1 MTREASDTFTPYGG
15 SVYGGKSSFMRT
27 GKFLLGRYLV
37 SSITPYLF
45 LTFVILT
52 AVLLTQ
58 QAGKVTEVLSST
70 RASMSFALELLL
82 GVLPGIILFTLP
94 MAVLIGTAT
103 GFARMGSDS
112 ELVVFRA
119 SGLSSWRLAVSP
131 LALGLACALFTI
143 FDAFVLAPKA
153 TRFVRQAILRTTIER
168 LETPIQPGTF
178 NTQLPGK
185 LIYVREGD
193 EESGEWRKVFIHWLE
208 PGGDLRLVTARS
220 GRIDL
225 TGDQTELV
233 LHDAMVTTLPS
244 SKPVTAAAGQRQVVT
259 ERSEQLRVRL
269 NTGRSALLNQLARG
283 EDYEEM
289 GWDSLRESWR
299 SGPIN
304 KRRELLSSIYKRM
317 ALAITP
323 LPFVLLGVGLGG
335 RARKG
340 GRAFGAVLAVASM
353 IIFYLAFLGGD
364 YLSRTGAISPFFGAW
379 FATLLAFAAGVILI
393 SLGANKSYSFLP
405 ARKLSVKESAA
416 ARGGGE
422 GSEMTVRRVSFLGLL
437 DRSIIG
443 TLIWYFALAL
453 SVLVAVFLIFTFFET
468 LRFVA
473 VDGSRSRLVTLYL
486 LYLSPLAA
494 TSVTPIATLISILI
508 TYALMA
514 RRSEAISWWSSGQS
528 LYRLALPSLWFV
540 CGVCALLWLVQEE
553 VLPGANS
560 RQEELRSRLRSG
572 PVRTDTPAGYLW
584 LAASAQRLYSYK
596 YEAETGAIKEPTL
609 YQFDSE
615 GIFLEAV
622 VWGKGAKQSPSG
634 GVALE
639 SVSYLKVLSVK
650 AGERSETS
658 GDVFVDEATTFQLF
672 KPELKKL
679 TEYSTA
685 ELSKY
690 LKNAV
695 ARGTSSEQVTY
706 LTIALWKRR
715 LDPFSPAV
723 MWINGLPLALA
734 FGRRSAMLPLLIAIA
749 TGILY
754 WLGGNLFS
762 QIGSY
767 GLLPPQAAVC
777 ALPLLFLLT
786 GTYFFS
792 RAKT

>member
-1 MTREASDTFTPYGG
+1 
-15 SVYGGKSSFMRT
+15 MRT
-27 GKFLLGRYLV
+27 GRLLLGRYV
-37 SSITPYLF
+37 VGSIAPYLL

-58 QAGKVTEVLSST
+58 QAGKMAEALGAA
-70 RASMSFALELLL
+70 RASLSFALELLL
-82 GVLPGIILFTLP
+82 GVLPGIVLFTLP

-119 SGLSSWRLAVSP
+119 SGLSNWRLTLPP
-131 LALGLACALFTI
+131 LALGLACALFTV
-143 FDAFVLAPKA
+143 FDAFVVAPAA
-153 TRFVRQAILRTTIER
+153 TRSARQAALRATIER

-193 EESGEWRKVFIHWLE
+193 EASGEWRKVFIHWSE

-244 SKPVTAAAGQRQVVT
+244 SPPSGRVAATAQRAVVT
-259 ERSEQLRVRL
+259 EKSEQLRVRL
-269 NTGRSALLNQLARG
+269 STGRSALLSQLARA

-289 GWDSLRESWR
+289 GWAALLESWR

-304 KRRELLSSIYKRM
+304 KRRELLSSVHKRM
-317 ALAITP
+317 ALAMTP

-364 YLSRTGAISPFFGAW
+364 YLSRTGTVSPFVGAW
-379 FATLLAFAAGVILI
+379 FATLLALAAGVILV
-393 SLGANKSYSFLP
+393 SLGANKSYSLLP
-405 ARKLSVKESAA
+405 VKKLSGRRAA
-416 ARGGGE
+416 APRRGGE
-422 GSEMTVRRVSFLGLL
+422 GSGATTLRQISFLGLL

-453 SVLVAVFLIFTFFET
+453 LGLVGVFLIFTFFET

-473 VDGSRSRLVTLYL
+473 ADGSRSRVVTLYL

-494 TSVTPIATLISILI
+494 TSVAPVATLISILV

-540 CGVCALLWLVQEE
+540 CGVCALLWLVQER
-553 VLPGANS
+553 VLPGANV

-572 PVRTDTPAGYLW
+572 PVRADTASGYLW
-584 LAASAQRLYSYK
+584 LAASARKLYSYK
-596 YEAETGAIKEPTL
+596 YDAETGAVKEPTL
-609 YQFDSE
+609 YEFDPE
-615 GIFLEAV
+615 GVFLEGV
-622 VWGKGAKQSPSG
+622 VWGNVAEQSLEGG

-639 SVSYLKVLSVK
+639 SASYLKILPAK
-650 AGERSETS
+650 AWEGTKAS
-658 GDVFVDEATTFQLF
+658 GDVFTDEATRFQLF

-679 TEYSTA
+679 TEYSTD
-685 ELSKY
+685 ELSKH

-695 ARGTSSEQVTY
+695 AHGAGREQIAY
-706 LTIALWKRR
+706 LTIALWRRR
-715 LDPFSPAV
+715 LDPLSPAV

-734 FGRRSAMLPLLIAIA
+734 FGRKSAMMPLLIAIA
-749 TGILY
+749 TGVLY
-754 WLGGNLFS
+754 WLGANLFS
-762 QIGSY
+762 QIGAY

-777 ALPLLFLLT
+777 ALPLLFALT